1 MARYVMIALVA
12 ALAAA
17 WPGTRPTLAAEGVP
31 APPRHRVVLELTSD
45 ATASWEAVLNNIE
58 NARKALGPDQTTVE
72 LVVHGPGIGLVTRAN
87 PMGQARMEGLA
98 AQGVVFAACRNT
110 MNRKK
115 LTDADLQPFVTV
127 VPAGVAEVVMKQE
140 AGWSYLKA
148 GH

>member
-1 MARYVMIALVA
+1 MARNVMIVLGA

-17 WPGTRPTLAAEGVP
+17 WPGTQPTLAADVVP
-31 APPRHRVVLELTSD
+31 APSRHRVVLELTSD
-45 ATASWEAVLNNIE
+45 ASASWEAVLNNIE

-72 LVVHGPGIGLVTRAN
+72 LVLHGPGIGLVTRAN
-87 PMGQARMEGLA
+87 PIGLARMEALA

-115 LTDADLQPFVTV
+115 LTDADMQPFVTV
-127 VPAGVAEVVMKQE
+127 VPAGVAEVIMKQE
-140 AGWSYLKA
+140 AGWCYLKA